1 MKIIAGMSVAKRL
14 AVGFGLVAALL
25 ATVCAI
31 GIANAWQSQRLIEET
46 LGPAQARFNSAA
58 DLLSQ
63 VQRHDVAIRNIGLFS
78 DPEAMQRQAALI
90 KTLDAQVLGT
100 LQQLAASAV
109 DPQDRTDIET
119 VQLIAKQTAPHYAKA
134 IALALAFQPED
145 AVKILTSHIEAP
157 SAQRAT
163 LLTGFAER
171 QRVHVLEAAASIAAS
186 GKTAGRLIAVSGVFG
201 LIVAAICGWCR
212 PCPPAF

>member
-109 DPQDRTDIET
+109 DPQDRTDIRSVSRVGMSDIGANCARVTKIEE
-119 VQLIAKQTAPHYAKA
+119 
-134 IALALAFQPED
+134 AL
-145 AVKILTSHIEAP
+145 
-157 SAQRAT
+157 
-163 LLTGFAER
+163 G
-171 QRVHVLEAAASIAAS
+171 
-186 GKTAGRLIAVSGVFG
+186 G
-201 LIVAAICGWCR
+201 
-212 PCPPAF
+212 